1 LEKMQEKQ
9 RDHIKRSNDLG
20 RGDVGVMLE
29 EKQYWFMLKFY
40 TYDNLTKE
48 MDYPIEK
55 AFEKIFNNTE
65 DLLIMFPS

>member
-1 LEKMQEKQ
+1 MQETQ
-9 RDHIKRSNDLG
+9 RDHISRSNDLG
-20 RGDVGVMLE
+20 RGDVGVMVV

-55 AFEKIFNNTE
+55 SFEKIFTTTE

>member
-1 LEKMQEKQ
+1 M
-9 RDHIKRSNDLG
+9 
-20 RGDVGVMLE
+20 VV

-55 AFEKIFNNTE
+55 SFEKIFTTTE